1 MKWGKVASAGP
12 LWRRGA
18 AGFNARVLPIL
29 LRHGVSVFIFVLWPG
44 GALPA
49 QSHERAE
56 TRRTIQAGGVER
68 SYLLHLPA
76 ARGAGR
82 PVPLLLVFHGAGGEG
97 AGIASHAGLTEPATA
112 RGYAVAYPDGVNR
125 RWNDG
130 RGAGGGQ
137 DDVEFI
143 RVLLD
148 SLGRE
153 LPVDPKRIYATGIS
167 NGAGLTYRL
176 ACDLPGVFAAIAP
189 VAGAP
194 AATIEERCAATR
206 PVSVI
211 SFQGTR
217 DPLMPYEGGH
227 VSIRRGRVL
236 SAERS
241 AALFAEVSGCTP
253 PPAVTAEP
261 DTAKDGTRVRRL
273 AYGGCREGRE
283 VVLYTIEGGGH
294 TWPGGPPV
302 ARRVGRVSRDVDA
315 TRTMLDF
322 FDGHSQP

>member
-1 MKWGKVASAGP
+1 MSVSA
-12 LWRRGA
+12 L
-18 AGFNARVLPIL
+18 GFWA
-29 LRHGVSVFIFVLWPG
+29 G

-49 QSHERAE
+49 QSHAPVE
-56 TRRTIQAGGVER
+56 TGRTIQAGGVER

-76 ARGAGR
+76 SRGAGR

-97 AGIASHAGLTEPATA
+97 AGIASHAGLTGPATG
-112 RGYAVAYPDGVNR
+112 RGYALVYPDGVGR

-143 RVLLD
+143 RILLD

-176 ACDLPGVFAAIAP
+176 ACDLPGIFAAIAP

-194 AATIEERCAATR
+194 AAAIEERCAATR

-217 DPLMPYEGGH
+217 DPLMPYEGGL
-227 VSIRRGRVL
+227 VSTRRGQVL
-236 SAERS
+236 SAQRS
-241 AALFAEVSGCTP
+241 AALFAEVNGCTLP
-253 PPAVTAEP
+253 AAVTAEP
-261 DTAKDGTRVRRL
+261 DTVKDGTRVRRS

-302 ARRVGRVSRDVDA
+302 GRLVGRVSRDLDA

-322 FDGHSQP
+322 FDRHSQP

>member
-1 MKWGKVASAGP
+1 V
-12 LWRRGA
+12 
-18 AGFNARVLPIL
+18 FPIL
-29 LRHGVSVFIFVLWPG
+29 LRHGVSVSALALWAG
-44 GALPA
+44 GALAA
-49 QSHERAE
+49 QSHAAGE
-56 TRRTIQAGGVER
+56 TRRSIQAGGVER

-76 ARGAGR
+76 SRGAGQ

-97 AGIASHAGLTEPATA
+97 AGMASHTGLTGPATT
-112 RGYAVAYPDGVNR
+112 RGYAVVYPEGVER

-130 RGAGGGQ
+130 RRAGAGQ

-143 RVLLD
+143 RILLD
-148 SLGRE
+148 SLGHE
-153 LPVDPKRIYATGIS
+153 LPVDPKRIYAAGIS
-167 NGAGLTYRL
+167 NGAGLAYRL

-194 AATIEERCAATR
+194 AVAIEERCAATR

-217 DPLMPYEGGH
+217 DRLMSYEGGN
-227 VSIRRGRVL
+227 VSRRGQVL
-236 SAERS
+236 SAQRS
-241 AALFAEVSGCTP
+241 AALLAQVNGCSP
-253 PPAVTAEP
+253 PPVVTAEP
-261 DTAKDGTRVRRL
+261 DTVKDGTRVRRS

-302 ARRVGRVSRDVDA
+302 GRLVGRVSRDLDA

-322 FDGHSQP
+322 FDRHSQP

>member
-1 MKWGKVASAGP
+1 VFP
-12 LWRRGA
+12 T
-18 AGFNARVLPIL
+18 L
-29 LRHGVSVFIFVLWPG
+29 LRHGVSVFVFVLWAG
-44 GALPA
+44 GGLPA
-49 QSHERAE
+49 QSHARIE

-76 ARGAGR
+76 SRVAGR
-82 PVPLLLVFHGAGGEG
+82 PVTLLLVFHGAGGEG
-97 AGIASHAGLTEPATA
+97 AGIASHTGLTGPATS
-112 RGYAVAYPDGVNR
+112 RGYAVAYPDAVER

-130 RGAGGGQ
+130 RGMSGGQ

-143 RVLLD
+143 RILLD
-148 SLGRE
+148 SLGHE
-153 LPVDPKRIYATGIS
+153 LPVDHKRIYATGIS
-167 NGAGLTYRL
+167 NGAGLVYRL
-176 ACDLPGVFAAIAP
+176 ACDLPGIFAAIAP

-194 AATIEERCAATR
+194 APAIEERCAATR

-217 DPLMPYEGGH
+217 DRLMPYEGGN
-227 VSIRRGRVL
+227 VSTRRGNVL
-236 SAERS
+236 SAQRS
-241 AALFAEVSGCTP
+241 AALFADVNGCTSP
-253 PPAVTAEP
+253 PEVTAEP
-261 DTAKDGTRVRRL
+261 DTVKDGTRVRRS

-302 ARRVGRVSRDVDA
+302 GRRVGRVSRDLDA

-322 FDGHSQP
+322 FDRHPQP

>member
-1 MKWGKVASAGP
+1 MSVSA
-12 LWRRGA
+12 LAIWA
-18 AGFNARVLPIL
+18 
-29 LRHGVSVFIFVLWPG
+29 G

-49 QSHERAE
+49 QSHSAVE
-56 TRRTIQAGGVER
+56 TRRTIQVGGVVR
-68 SYLLHLPA
+68 SYLLDLPA
-76 ARGAGR
+76 SRGAGQA
-82 PVPLLLVFHGAGGEG
+82 VPLLLVFHAAGGEG
-97 AGIASHAGLTEPATA
+97 AGIASHAGLTGPAIG
-112 RGYAVAYPDGVNR
+112 RGYAVVYPEGVGR

-130 RGAGGGQ
+130 RGAGSGQ

-143 RVLLD
+143 RILLD
-148 SLGRE
+148 SLGNE

-167 NGAGLTYRL
+167 NGAGLAYRL

-194 AATIEERCAATR
+194 AAAIEERCAATR

-217 DPLMPYEGGH
+217 DRLMPYQGGL
-227 VSIRRGRVL
+227 VATRRGQVL
-236 SAERS
+236 SAQRS
-241 AALFAEVSGCTP
+241 AALFAGLNGCTP

-261 DTAKDGTRVRRL
+261 DTVKDGTRVRRS

-294 TWPGGPPV
+294 TWPGGPAV
-302 ARRVGRVSRDVDA
+302 GRLVGRVSRDLDA

-322 FDGHSQP
+322 FDRHSQP

>member
-1 MKWGKVASAGP
+1 MSVSA
-12 LWRRGA
+12 LAFWA
-18 AGFNARVLPIL
+18 
-29 LRHGVSVFIFVLWPG
+29 G

-49 QSHERAE
+49 QSHAAVE

-76 ARGAGR
+76 SRGAGQAM
-82 PVPLLLVFHGAGGEG
+82 PLLLVFHGAGGEG
-97 AGIASHAGLTEPATA
+97 AGIASHTGLTAPATA
-112 RGYAVAYPDGVNR
+112 RGYAVVYPDGVER

-130 RGAGGGQ
+130 RRAGGGQ
-137 DDVEFI
+137 DDVEFVRI
-143 RVLLD
+143 LLD
-148 SLGRE
+148 SLSHE
-153 LPVDPKRIYATGIS
+153 LPADPKRIYATGIS
-167 NGAGLTYRL
+167 NGAGLAYRL
-176 ACDLPGVFAAIAP
+176 VCDLPGIFAAIAP

-194 AATIEERCAATR
+194 AAGIEARCAATR

-217 DPLMPYEGGH
+217 DRLMPYEGGH
-227 VSIRRGRVL
+227 VSIRRGQVL
-236 SAERS
+236 SAQRS
-241 AALFAEVSGCTP
+241 AALFAEVNGCTP

-261 DTAKDGTRVRRL
+261 DTVKDGTRVRRS

-302 ARRVGRVSRDVDA
+302 GRLVGRVSRDLDA

-322 FDGHSQP
+322 FDRHSQP